1 MTLMLNTENE
11 RLLYDFKTD
20 SQKDW
25 YVMDDREMG
34 GVSYGYFDVNKQAH
48 GHYHGNV
55 STANNGGFSSIR
67 CQMVGTDVGDRKYII
82 LKVKGDKKSYQIRLK
97 KRKSNYHS
105 YIQTFET
112 NGKWQEIKIPLNELY
127 PSFRGRKLNMEDFNA
142 PKIEEIALLIGNKKS
157 EKFDLLLDWIKL
169 I

>member
-11 RLLYDFKTD
+11 RLLYDFKND

-25 YVMDDREMG
+25 YVLDDRVMG

-67 CQMVGTDVGDRKYII
+67 HRTGGIEVGDYKYIV
-82 LKVKGDKKSYQIRLK
+82 LRVKGDKKPYQIRLK
-97 KRKSNYHS
+97 KNQSDYQS

-127 PSFRGRKLNMEDFNA
+127 PSFRGRKLQMENFNA
-142 PKIEEIALLIGNKKS
+142 PKIEEIALLIGNKRN
-157 EKFDLLLDWIKL
+157 EKFNLLLDWIKL
-169 I
+169 V